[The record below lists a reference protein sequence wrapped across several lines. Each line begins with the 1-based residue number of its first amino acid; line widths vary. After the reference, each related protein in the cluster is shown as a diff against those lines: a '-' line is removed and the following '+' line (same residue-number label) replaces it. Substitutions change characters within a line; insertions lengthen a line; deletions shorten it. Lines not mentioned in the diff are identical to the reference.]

1 MVRTNLR
8 RTRHAIL
15 IIGLASTGEQTRSQ
29 VSDSAQAPAPAL
41 QEFAEVV
48 VTGEQPGPALWRVQS
63 GEHVLWRLGGV
74 SQLPGKVTWRSR
86 QLETVLATSQE
97 VIVDFGV
104 VSRARSKREGA
115 AMKRATDLPFGKT
128 LKDVL

>member
-8 RTRHAIL
+8 RTCHAIL

-29 VSDSAQAPAPAL
+29 VSDSAQATAPAL

-63 GEHVLWRLGGV
+63 GEHVLWLLGGV
-74 SQLPGKVTWRSR
+74 SQLPGKVTWRSK
-86 QLETVLATSQE
+86 QLEAVLSGSQE
-97 VIVDFGV
+97 GLLDQGGP
-104 VSRARSKREGA
+104 S
-115 AMKRATDLPFGKT
+115 
-128 LKDVL
+128 